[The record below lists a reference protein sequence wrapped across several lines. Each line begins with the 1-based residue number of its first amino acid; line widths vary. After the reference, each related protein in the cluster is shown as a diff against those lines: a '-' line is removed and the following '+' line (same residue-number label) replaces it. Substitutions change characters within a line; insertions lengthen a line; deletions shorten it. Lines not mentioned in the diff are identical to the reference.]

1 MFYYE
6 GSTWA
11 AAHRIGGTVRFCYA
25 ESMTEPSFY
34 PPLARAAEEAGY
46 DSMVIPDSIC
56 YPARSDSV
64 YPFNPDGTR
73 EFLEDKPFLEPFS
86 LIPALGAVTQRLR
99 FITFVLKLP
108 VRHPV
113 LVAKQVTS
121 TAVLTGN
128 RLALGVGT
136 SPWRED
142 YEVLGVPWQRRG
154 QRMDEALA
162 IVRGLAAGGYF
173 EYHGESFDIPPIK
186 VAPVPTQPVPVL
198 IGGHGE
204 AALRRAAM
212 AGDGWLHGG
221 GNPGDLPGLLARL
234 AELRQE
240 HGTAERPFE
249 IIVISADAYSA
260 DGIARL
266 ADSGVTEV
274 IVGFRWPYHVGPD
287 TESLQPK
294 LDSLRRYADRI
305 IARSR

>member
-1 MFYYE
+1 L
-6 GSTWA
+6 
-11 AAHRIGGTVRFCYA
+11 RFCYA
-25 ESMTEPSFY
+25 ESMTDPSFY
-34 PPLARAAEEAGY
+34 APLARAAEEAGY

-56 YPARSDSV
+56 YPQRAVSV
-64 YPFNPDGTR
+64 YPFNPDGSR

-86 LIPALGAVTQRLR
+86 LIPALGAVTERLR

-108 VRHPV
+108 IRHPV

-162 IVRGLAAGGYF
+162 IVRGLSAGGYF
-173 EYHGESFDIPPIK
+173 EFHGETYDVPPIK
-186 VAPVPTQPVPVL
+186 LAPTPTRPVPVL

-212 AGDGWLHGG
+212 TGDGWLHGG
-221 GNPGDLPGLLARL
+221 GEPADLPGLLARL
-234 AELRQE
+234 TELRREQ
-240 HGTAERPFE
+240 GTASRPFE
-249 IIVISADAYSA
+249 TIVISAEAYSA
-260 DGIARL
+260 DGISRL
-266 ADSGVTEV
+266 EAAGVTEV

-287 TESLQPK
+287 AEPLQSK
-294 LDSLRRYADRI
+294 LDSLRRYSDDI